1 MGQEPDQIRHDIEAT
16 RGSME
21 ETLDEIGDRVSPRRI
36 AQRRTEGVRNALGGF
51 RERVM
56 GAPDDPYLPYT
67 PTGTSGFR
75 DRVGDIPGQASSASS
90 AVSNAASSAA
100 DSVRQAPEGI
110 RSAARGNPLIAGLM
124 AFGGGVLLA
133 SFLPTTEGE
142 QRAAATVKDRLEPAK
157 EQALQGAKELTE
169 ELKPAAQQALEDT
182 KEAARSA
189 ADETKGAARV
199 AGEDV
204 RDQAHGSVQEVK
216 DTASSAAQE
225 VRDTAGSAA
234 DDVRDQASPST

>member
-1 MGQEPDQIRHDIEAT
+1 MGQEPDQIRHEIEAT

-51 RERVM
+51 RERIM
-56 GAPDDPYLPYT
+56 GAPDDPYLSYP
-67 PTGTSGFR
+67 PAGTSAGIR
-75 DRVGDIPGQASSASS
+75 DRVGDMPGQMASSASS
-90 AVSNAASSAA
+90 AVSSAA

-142 QRAAATVKDRLEPAK
+142 QRAAATVKDRLEPVK

-182 KEAARSA
+182 KEAALSA
-189 ADETKGAARV
+189 ADETKEAARV

-204 RDQAHGSVQEVK
+204 RDQAQGSVQEVK
-216 DTASSAAQE
+216 DTASSAAQD
-225 VRDTAGSAA
+225 VRDSASTAAE
-234 DDVRDQASPST
+234 DVRDQASPGS